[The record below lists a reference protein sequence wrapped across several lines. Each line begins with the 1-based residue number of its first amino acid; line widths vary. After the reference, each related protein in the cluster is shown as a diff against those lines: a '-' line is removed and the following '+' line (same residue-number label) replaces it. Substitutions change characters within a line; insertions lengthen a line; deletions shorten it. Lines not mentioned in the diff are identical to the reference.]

1 MSLPKV
7 EVPTYELTLPSEDK
21 KIKYRPFLVKEE
33 KILFIALETGKE
45 NDMLNALKSIVDNC
59 TFNVL
64 NVNNLPIFDIE
75 YIFIN
80 IRAKSLG
87 EKAKFRVLCPDDG
100 KTYTDVEIDLS
111 KVEVIVED
119 NHTNKII
126 IDENRQLGLVLRYPT
141 IANYAVQTLKKLNN
155 VEAIFSSLIKSV
167 DHIFEGDKIYPAK
180 DLTETE
186 LKEFFESLPQENF
199 LKVKEFF
206 DTMPK
211 LKAEVE
217 VENPVTKVKSKVIFS
232 GLTDFFGLASPII
245 A

>member
-1 MSLPKV
+1 
-7 EVPTYELTLPSEDK
+7 VPTYELTLPSEDK

-64 NVNNLPIFDIE
+64 NINNLPIFDIE

-80 IRAKSLG
+80 VRAKSLG

-100 KTYTDVEIDLS
+100 KTYTDVEVDLS
-111 KVEVIVED
+111 KVEVIVDD

-126 IDENRQLGLVLRYPT
+126 IDKNKQLGIVLRYPT
-141 IANYAVQTLKKLNN
+141 LDNYTIQTVKKLNN

-180 DLTETE
+180 DITETE
-186 LKEFFESLPQENF
+186 LKDFFESLPQENF

-206 DTMPK
+206 DTMPR